1 MEDTDR
7 ESGKLS
13 SKVILWLT
21 IAGFATGHMALT
33 AAGAWTLY
41 NSAMQRMDA
50 GFDRVDE
57 RFIRLESKMDA
68 GFERVDERFIRLE
81 SKMDRG
87 FESVNDRFDDVNGRI
102 DDVNGRIDDVN
113 GRIDEVQGN
122 LSDVRERVARIE
134 VVVNRFHPN
143 EAGANP

>member
-1 MEDTDR
+1 MELELKLDKDKEMEDPDR

-21 IAGFATGHMALT
+21 IAGFAMGHMALT

-87 FESVNDRFDDVNGRI
+87 FESVNDR
-102 DDVNGRIDDVN
+102 IDDVN

-122 LSDVRERVARIE
+122 LSDMRERVARIE